1 MKVMTRSMQATI
13 AKLDSLPRPR
23 GSRMTAYEQGLA
35 HGKQAAYRTV
45 GYIATALAAVGVVAW
60 VL

>member
-1 MKVMTRSMQATI
+1 MAPTL
-13 AKLDSLPRPR
+13 AKLDSLPRTQAD
-23 GSRMTAYEQGLA
+23 SRNDYRLGYS
-35 HGKQAAYRTV
+35 HGQQAAYRTV